1 MPVLSKFTS
10 STLEA
15 VLADVSIKISPCSRA
30 NASPSSF
37 LTSRLDSK
45 SLRWKKKKVKLHGL
59 TCPYKDYPSQPCL

>member
-1 MPVLSKFTS
+1 MHLKTTVFTEVPMLGKVTS

-45 SLRWKKKKVKLHGL
+45 SLRWKKKVI
-59 TCPYKDYPSQPCL
+59 PVV